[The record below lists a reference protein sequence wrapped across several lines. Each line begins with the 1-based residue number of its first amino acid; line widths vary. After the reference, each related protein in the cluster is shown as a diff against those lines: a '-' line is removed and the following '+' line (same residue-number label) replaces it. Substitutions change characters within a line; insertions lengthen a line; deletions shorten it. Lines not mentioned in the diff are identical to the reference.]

1 MNGSLLSLAL
11 ELLKL
16 PQKLQLQ
23 HNLEAAKPN
32 HTFLIKLPDL
42 NFTLESPES
51 ISSLIV
57 NVQTSYF

>member
-23 HNLEAAKPN
+23 HNLKPN
-32 HTFLIKLPDL
+32 HTFFINLPDL

-51 ISSLIV
+51 ISSLNV